1 MFGYKDGE
9 KKSFPITF
17 KTLKQVRTFTYK
29 HALENPGWL
38 NANGDIS
45 EYNVKV
51 DRDEHKNV
59 WQDNVIENVYK
70 NYTDFNNW

>member
-1 MFGYKDGE
+1 M
-9 KKSFPITF
+9 PMVI
-17 KTLKQVRTFTYK
+17 LV
-29 HALENPGWL
+29 
-38 NANGDIS
+38 

-51 DRDEHKNV
+51 DRDEYKNV